1 MRSVASA
8 VAVLLLMTGGASA
21 QKQPS
26 NLATGDPTVSV
37 GGQSAAREGD
47 VTTQGDTVGSGS
59 TNVFIGGKPAATAGS
74 NTDCGGV
81 VAQGSSNVFVNG
93 KPLATGGSVVTSCA
107 E

>member
-1 MRSVASA
+1 MKSVLVSAILASLA
-8 VAVLLLMTGGASA
+8 GSA
-21 QKQPS
+21 LAQNPPS
-26 NLATGDPTVSV
+26 QIVTGDGTVSV
-37 GGQSAAREGD
+37 NGQGAAREGD
-47 VTTQGDTVGSGS
+47 VTASGNTVGDGS
-59 TNVFIGGKPAATAGS
+59 SNVFIGGKPAATAGS